1 MKMRRSESG
10 FTLIELVVV
19 MGTFMVI
26 LLISAAAFESII
38 KGASRETKLAESQVA
53 DIIGLELLRI
63 DLEQAG
69 YGLPT
74 SYQQAV
80 VYSEAASQSNFP
92 VADTNPNDMNIP
104 AAPSPGGTTDPPRP
118 LAGGVNN
125 FYFNNKATSAPYN
138 GSDYLVIRSTAVA
151 RNDAAQKWSYVVTGD
166 APIVS
171 DVVEENFVEGEKCV
185 VVRPVFRPTFRNE
198 LVMPSGAGFYAVV
211 PTDLNPSATATGNDL
226 RTFYPVDPNEK
237 RIIYGLVDDGV
248 TPRMPFNRADYYIR
262 RPAADLL
269 PQRCA
274 PNTGILYKGILNNT
288 TATGGGGITEIPLMD
303 CVADFQV
310 VFGLDSS
317 DDGAVDNYADVTF
330 VAALDG
336 VTQRRQVKEVWAFV
350 LTHEGGPDRNYNYPN
365 STLLVGENIMMADRG
380 NTFNFATVYGS
391 DNSWRNYRW
400 RVHKLAVKPKNLF

>member
-1 MKMRRSESG
+1 MKMRRSKAG

-19 MGTFMVI
+19 MGIFMVI

-53 DIIGLELLRI
+53 DVLGLELLRI

-80 VYSEAASQSNFP
+80 IYSEAASQSNFP
-92 VADTNPNDMNIP
+92 ITGKNPTDKNSP

-118 LAGGVNN
+118 LDGGDNN
-125 FYFNNKATSAPYN
+125 SYYK
-138 GSDYLVIRSTAVA
+138 GSDYLVIRSTVVA
-151 RNDAAQKWSYVVTGD
+151 RNAAAQKWTYAVTGA
-166 APIVS
+166 APIAS
-171 DVVEENFVEGEKCV
+171 DVVDENLAEGEKCL

-198 LVMPSGAGFYAVV
+198 LVMQSGTGFFAVV
-211 PTDLNPSATATGNDL
+211 PADLNPSATATGNDL

-262 RPAADLL
+262 RPVADLI

-274 PNTGILYKGILNNT
+274 PNTGILYKGIINNT
-288 TATGGGGITEIPLMD
+288 TSTGGGGITEIPLMD

-310 VFGLDSS
+310 VLGLDS
-317 DDGAVDNYADVTF
+317 DVNQDGVVDNYADVDA
-330 VAALDG
+330 VKAPLDAL
-336 VTQRRQVKEVWAFV
+336 VLRRQVKEVWAFV
-350 LTHEGGPDRNYNYPN
+350 LTHEGGPDRNYVYPN
-365 STLLVGENIMMADRG
+365 ESILVGENIMMADRG
-380 NTFNFATVYGS
+380 HDFDLKNTIGTT
-391 DNSWRNYRW
+391 WKNYRW
-400 RVHKLAVKPKNLF
+400 RVHKLVVKPKNLL